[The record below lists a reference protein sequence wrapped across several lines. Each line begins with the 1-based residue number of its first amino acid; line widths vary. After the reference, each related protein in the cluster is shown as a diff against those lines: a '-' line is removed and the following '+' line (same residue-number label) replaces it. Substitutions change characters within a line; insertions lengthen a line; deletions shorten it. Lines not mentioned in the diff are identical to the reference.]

1 MSISAQTYPGNPTQL
16 RVTIPICHIG
26 CHYHTCTSLYRPSLG
41 FTAEPCTYS
50 SGQLVRWALHLPS
63 NHTPQLRKRGAHT
76 HLNQTLTGGP
86 EEHREVSPLDD
97 RPPAKSLL
105 DYGIIGTGRGVRQ
118 LLPIEIVRHF
128 LLLCT
133 YCTTT
138 SFYN

>member
-1 MSISAQTYPGNPTQL
+1 MDLPRFIIVTLGGDDVDIYPKHIAETPTQL
-16 RVTIPICHIG
+16 RVTIPICHIR

-41 FTAEPCTYS
+41 FTAQPCTYS

-105 DYGIIGTGRGVRQ
+105 DYGIIGTGLVSDNFCRLR
-118 LLPIEIVRHF
+118 
-128 LLLCT
+128 
-133 YCTTT
+133 
-138 SFYN
+138 S